1 MSLRRA
7 FRVFQR
13 NLSVYKKLYRSSIVL
28 NLVEPIL
35 YLIAF
40 GYGFGSLV
48 GEIEGVSYSKFIAPG
63 IIASSTMFASTYE
76 STYGTYV
83 RMQIQRT
90 FDAILS
96 TPVTVNDLILGELL
110 WGAFKSVFYGSI
122 MVFTL
127 LLLGFLD
134 SPKSILS
141 IPVLFLSGLIFSEI
155 SIMVT
160 SFVPGVDSFNYFY
173 TLFMTPMFLFSG
185 VFFPVSSLP
194 PALREIS
201 DFIPLY
207 HLTSILRA
215 YSYGLCPSLMHFLYL
230 LSMGLLLFFPSILLM
245 RRRILD

>member
-28 NLVEPIL
+28 NFVEPIL

-230 LSMGLLLFFPSILLM
+230 LSMGLLLFFPPILLM

>member
-7 FRVFQR
+7 FKVFQR
-13 NLSVYKKLYRSSIVL
+13 NLSVYRKLYKSSIVL
-28 NLVEPIL
+28 NFVEPIL
-35 YLIAF
+35 YLFAF
-40 GYGFGSLV
+40 GYGFGSYL
-48 GEIEGVSYSKFIAPG
+48 GEVEGMPYPKFIAPG

-96 TPVTVNDLILGELL
+96 TPVTVNDLIVGEMI

-127 LLLGFLD
+127 FFLGFLD
-134 SPKSILS
+134 SPTSFLI
-141 IPVLFLSGLIFSEI
+141 IPILFLSGIIFSEI

-160 SFVPGVDSFNYFY
+160 SLVPGVDSFNYFY
-173 TLFMTPMFLFSG
+173 TLFMTPLFLFSG
-185 VFFPVSSLP
+185 VFFPVTVLP
-194 PALREIS
+194 HGLREIA
-201 DFIPLY
+201 DFTPLF
-207 HLTSILRA
+207 HVTSICRA
-215 YSYGLCPSLMHFLYL
+215 YSQGLMPSPIHFLYL
-230 LSMGLLLFFPSILLM
+230 LSLSLVLFYPSMLLM